1 MQVRSV
7 ITTMDKKA
15 LTAELMG
22 TFALCFGGILSI
34 HNSAGPNAGGSLLIP
49 ALAHGLI
56 LAVFISALGAIS
68 GGHFN
73 PAVTTAM
80 IASKRMKPNV
90 GLGYIAAQIIGG
102 VLAGVAVMACGLTKE
117 DVVGGTPNL
126 GPGVQ
131 AVSAIIAE
139 AICTCFLVIAVLGTV
154 VDKRAPKVGGLFIG
168 LAVTIDILAIGP
180 ITGGAM
186 NPARWLGPSLVT
198 MQNLGNALVYITG
211 PIIGCILAVLLYD
224 KVMASDQTAE

>member
-1 MQVRSV
+1 
-7 ITTMDKKA
+7 MDKKA
-15 LTAELMG
+15 LTAEVIG

-34 HNSAGPNAGGSLLIP
+34 VNSGAENMGGKLLIP

-80 IASKRMKPNV
+80 IVSKRISPSN
-90 GLGYIAAQIIGG
+90 GLGYIVAQIFGG
-102 VLAGVAVMACGLTKE
+102 VLAALAILAIGLTKA
-117 DVVGGTPNL
+117 DIVSGTPAL
-126 GPGVQ
+126 GATVTPI
-131 AVSAIIAE
+131 SAIVAE
-139 AICTCFLVIAVLGTV
+139 AIATSFLVLAVLGTA

-180 ITGGAM
+180 LTGGAM
-186 NPARWLGPSLVT
+186 NPARWLGPTLVS
-198 MQNLGNALVYITG
+198 MQNFGNALVYITG
-211 PIIGCILAVLLYD
+211 PIIGCVIAVLLYD
-224 KVMASDQTAE
+224 KVMASDQVAE